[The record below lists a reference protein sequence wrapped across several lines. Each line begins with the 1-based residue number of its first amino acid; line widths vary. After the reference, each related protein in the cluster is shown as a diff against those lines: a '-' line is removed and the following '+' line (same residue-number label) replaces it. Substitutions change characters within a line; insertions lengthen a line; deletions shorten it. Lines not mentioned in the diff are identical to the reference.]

1 MKISKQ
7 LNRFCIVLVFSISLF
22 QTAFAE
28 EKVENIW
35 RTIELKKIKNKN
47 NKKDNDIKDEKIIQG
62 VKTKLTDE
70 NIVINN
76 DIDKSQELLAGLFDP
91 SDNELKLNM
100 WSNSNGKEIKSLL
113 NKINSKDLSNLSEKI
128 MDIVLLTN
136 SYLPKNDITSEEFQ
150 NFTIEY
156 LIKKKDYDLIKK
168 FIIKNPNILNKE
180 KLIRLIADHHLSNS
194 EIEKSCDVFNNIN
207 LVSDEYLT
215 YFKIYCLISQNK
227 KEQAQLLFDLK
238 SEIEML
244 DEFFTKKFQVLMGY
258 EENNFIVSDKN
269 ILYFHLSHKTDEN
282 FIYLP
287 QVDSP
292 EFIWKYFSSSNLLK
306 NLNSFELEDI
316 TQIKFIE
323 KATSEEIFNDKEL
336 LNLYKK
342 FQFDIDQLLNA
353 KKEYKSL
360 PGYEGRALLY
370 QRLLLTED
378 IDNKLSLSLKL
389 KNSFDNESLSK
400 AFDEELSYILKK
412 IDEREIPLNYSTF
425 YSENKEFKKNK
436 KPKIKFNNKILH
448 QSKILNYFLNKTSL
462 QKTEKI
468 VNDYLT
474 KIKKDKKYSF
484 SSKDILMLESLK
496 SDGIKIS
503 EENAELYDYKSRI
516 SPEVKSMIENDE
528 TGLVLLKIV
537 EIIGEA
543 EIENLD
549 TDSLF
554 HIVEIMTELKVINLR
569 NQILLKILPLK
580 V

>member
-128 MDIVLLTN
+128 MDIALLTN
-136 SYLPKNDITSEEFQ
+136 SYLPKSDITSEEFQ

>member
-128 MDIVLLTN
+128 MDIALLTN
-136 SYLPKNDITSEEFQ
+136 SYLPKSDITSEEFQ

-496 SDGIKIS
+496 SDGVKIS

>member
-1 MKISKQ
+1 MKISKL
-7 LNRFCIVLVFSISLF
+7 LNRFCFVLVVSLFLF

-35 RTIELKKIKNKN
+35 RTIETKEIKNKN
-47 NKKDNDIKDEKIIQG
+47 NKKDNDSNDEKIIQG

-76 DIDKSQELLAGLFDP
+76 NIDKSQELLAGLFDP

-168 FIIKNPNILNKE
+168 FIIKNPNILSKE

-194 EIEKSCDVFNNIN
+194 EIEKSCDVFNNID

-238 SEIEML
+238 SEMEMM

-292 EFIWKYFSSSNLLK
+292 EFIWKYFSTSNLLK

-316 TQIKFIE
+316 TQIKFVE

-353 KKEYKSL
+353 KKAYKLL

-468 VNDYLT
+468 VNDYLK

-516 SPEVKSMIENDE
+516 SPEVKSMIENEE

>member
-168 FIIKNPNILNKE
+168 FIVKNPNILSKE

-238 SEIEML
+238 SEMEMM

-292 EFIWKYFSSSNLLK
+292 EFIWKYFSTSNLLK

-316 TQIKFIE
+316 TQIKFVE

-353 KKEYKSL
+353 KKEYKLL

-503 EENAELYDYKSRI
+503 EENTELYDYKSRI

>member
-1 MKISKQ
+1 MKISKL
-7 LNRFCIVLVFSISLF
+7 LNRFCFVLVVSLFLF

-35 RTIELKKIKNKN
+35 RTIETKEIKNKN
-47 NKKDNDIKDEKIIQG
+47 NKKDNDSNDEKIIQG

-76 DIDKSQELLAGLFDP
+76 NIDKSQELLAGLFDP

-168 FIIKNPNILNKE
+168 FIIKNPDILNKE

-292 EFIWKYFSSSNLLK
+292 EFIWKYFSTSNLLK

-316 TQIKFIE
+316 TQIKFVE

-468 VNDYLT
+468 VNDYLK

-496 SDGIKIS
+496 SDGVKIS

>member
-1 MKISKQ
+1 
-7 LNRFCIVLVFSISLF
+7 
-22 QTAFAE
+22 
-28 EKVENIW
+28 
-35 RTIELKKIKNKN
+35 
-47 NKKDNDIKDEKIIQG
+47 
-62 VKTKLTDE
+62 
-70 NIVINN
+70 
-76 DIDKSQELLAGLFDP
+76 
-91 SDNELKLNM
+91 
-100 WSNSNGKEIKSLL
+100 
-113 NKINSKDLSNLSEKI
+113 

-194 EIEKSCDVFNNIN
+194 EIEKSCDVFNNID

-238 SEIEML
+238 SEMEMM

-287 QVDSP
+287 QIDSP

-425 YSENKEFKKNK
+425 YWENKEFKKNK

-474 KIKKDKKYSF
+474 KIKKDKKYTF

-496 SDGIKIS
+496 SDGVKIS

>member
-47 NKKDNDIKDEKIIQG
+47 NKKDNDSNDEKIIQG

-76 DIDKSQELLAGLFDP
+76 NIDKSQELLAGLFDP

-215 YFKIYCLISQNK
+215 YFQIYCLISQNK

-287 QVDSP
+287 QIDSP

-316 TQIKFIE
+316 TQIKFVE

-462 QKTEKI
+462 PKIEKK
-468 VNDYLT
+468 VNDLLA
-474 KIKKDKKYSF
+474 KFKKNKKYSF
-484 SSKDILMLESLK
+484 SSKDILMIESLK
-496 SDGIKIS
+496 SDGVRIL
-503 EENAELYDYKSRI
+503 EQNENLYEYNSQI
-516 SPEVKSMIENDE
+516 SPEIQSMIINGE
-528 TGLVLLKIV
+528 TGMVLLKIV
-537 EIIGEA
+537 EIIGEN

-549 TDSLF
+549 KDSLSEV
-554 HIVEIMTELKVINLR
+554 VEIMSELKIINLR
-569 NQILLKILPLK
+569 NEVLLKVLPLK